1 MKKLFLSLIAT
12 AMLISSCG
20 TKTEAPEVTAV
31 DSTVTTE
38 LEAAV
43 DTLAVQADS
52 LVK

>member
-20 TKTEAPEVTAV
+20 TKTEASEVTAV
-31 DSTVTTE
+31 DSTVTE
-38 LEAAV
+38 VEAAV